1 LYNGARPHQALG
13 YETPDHVYRI
23 GAGGGALIVD
33 KFDDARQELKSGS
46 GTGRRR
52 TAAEVKMDAA

>member
-1 LYNGARPHQALG
+1 LG